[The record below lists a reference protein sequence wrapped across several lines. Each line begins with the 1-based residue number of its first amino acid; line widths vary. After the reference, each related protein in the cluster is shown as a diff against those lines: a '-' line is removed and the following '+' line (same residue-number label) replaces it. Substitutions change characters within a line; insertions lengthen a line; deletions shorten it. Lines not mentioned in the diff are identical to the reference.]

1 MYKIT
6 WDKETGGVL
15 LHSRIVDGTLG
26 VSPRPVFFEELD
38 LLKLDE
44 LGWKYPRCQEPLL
57 WACNKQYFYQGEFV
71 FEAKGANIYDPAQV
85 IFTEAGEQLKGKR
98 LKPVNV
104 ARMLK
109 LNHDKLFLLESE
121 AIEFIHET
129 YEQYARARHTV
140 QAAEANQL
148 DFEALAQRAEKSTK
162 KKMAIVKQDCD
173 SFDIMPLEDAERDG
187 KRVYQTTKVDR
198 FLASYSGGKDSQV
211 VLDLC
216 TRAIPS
222 TDFEVIYSDT
232 GYELPPSLTLY
243 DEIQKY
249 YHAKYP
255 DLKFSVARNHESV
268 LNYWDKIGTPSDSHR
283 WCCTIMKTAPLYKML
298 KVDDGKGGLRQAK
311 VLTFD
316 GVRAEES
323 TRRSN
328 YGRIGKGVKHETVI
342 NARPIL
348 NWSSCEIFL
357 YLFEHKLPIN
367 QAYRMGMTR
376 VGCVVCPFGSEW
388 NEMVATNGFSHVCKP
403 FLERIEKNAKKSGV
417 KDVKDYVGQGGWKR
431 RSSGDNISHT
441 SFIEF
446 KSSVPTFKAI
456 INHPTI
462 PINTFL
468 YTIGAYSEHDSKGV
482 VKGELKYRDT
492 IIEYSITKKKDS
504 YVFLIENISDIVLVG
519 LIKRVLIKATYC
531 INCEACEV
539 ECPTGALS
547 VYPNVVINNTKC
559 IHCHRCLEF
568 KDKGCVV
575 ANSVYMTN
583 GNITKQGQIDRY
595 KNFGLKEEWLDEF
608 LILRDNYWSSNHG
621 LNENYQIP
629 SLKNWLKDAEI
640 IDSKNNITEIGN
652 LLADIREDF
661 PDVVWEITWINLVY
675 NSFIVNW
682 YANNVVKEIPFNA
695 RYLEGMISEQY
706 PTYKEKTIH
715 NAVYQVQRTL
725 KESPIGFI
733 LGQLETLSNNNMV
746 RHGHNE
752 LSIAAIAYSL
762 YRYAQKKGTFSLKVS
777 DLYEETAENG
787 VFKEF
792 AISKSALEKSL
803 RTLNSM
809 SNRIVVAELNMG
821 LDSITLRQDITPID
835 ALRIATQ

>member
-44 LGWKYPRCQEPLL
+44 LGWKYPHCQEPLM
-57 WACNKQYFYQGEFV
+57 WACNKQYFYQGELV

-85 IFTEAGEQLKGKR
+85 IFTETGEQLKGKR

-140 QAAEANQL
+140 QMAEANQL

-198 FLASYSGGKDSQV
+198 FLASFSGGKDSQV

-243 DEIQKY
+243 DEVQKY

-255 DLKFSVARNHESV
+255 DLKFSVAHNHESV

-311 VLTFD
+311 VLTYD

-388 NEMVATNGFSHVCKP
+388 NEMIATNGFSHVCKP

-547 VYPNVVINNTKC
+547 VYPNVVINTTKC

-733 LGQLETLSNNNMV
+733 LGQLETLSNNKMV

-752 LSIAAIAYSL
+752 LSTAAIAYSL

-803 RTLNSM
+803 RSLNSM

>member
-44 LGWKYPRCQEPLL
+44 LGWKYPHCQEPLL

-85 IFTEAGEQLKGKR
+85 VFTEAGEQLKGKR

-109 LNHDKLFLLESE
+109 FNHDKLFLLESE

-140 QAAEANQL
+140 QVAEANQL

-198 FLASYSGGKDSQV
+198 FLASFSGGKDSQV

-243 DEIQKY
+243 DEVQEY

-255 DLKFSVARNHESV
+255 DLKFYVARNHESV

-376 VGCVVCPFGSEW
+376 VGCVICPFGSEW
-388 NEMVATNGFSHVCKP
+388 NEMIATNGFSHVCKP
-403 FLERIEKNAKKSGV
+403 FLERIENNAKKSGV

-468 YTIGAYSEHDSKGV
+468 FTIGAYSEQNNKGLI
-482 VKGELKYRDT
+482 KGELKYRDT

-504 YVFLIENISDIVLVG
+504 YVFLIENISDIVFVG

-595 KNFGLKEEWLDEF
+595 KNFGLKEEWMDEF

-695 RYLEGMISEQY
+695 HYLEGMISEQY

-752 LSIAAIAYSL
+752 LSTAAIAYSL

-777 DLYEETAENG
+777 DLYEETTENG

-792 AISKSALEKSL
+792 AISKSAFEKLL

>member
-6 WDKETGGVL
+6 WNKETGGVL

-26 VSPRPVFFEELD
+26 VSPRPVFYEELD
-38 LLKLDE
+38 LLKLDD
-44 LGWKYPRCQEPLL
+44 LGWMYPRCQEPLL

-71 FEAKGANIYDPAQV
+71 FEAKGANIYNPAQV
-85 IFTEAGEQLKGKR
+85 VFTEVGEQLKGKR
-98 LKPVNV
+98 IKPVNV

-140 QAAEANQL
+140 QVAEANQL

-187 KRVYQTTKVDR
+187 KLVYQTTKVDR
-198 FLASYSGGKDSQV
+198 FLASFSGGKDSQV

-243 DEIQKY
+243 DEVQEY

-255 DLKFSVARNHESV
+255 DLKFSVARNHENV

-298 KVDDGKGGLRQAK
+298 KVDDDKGGLRQAK

-388 NEMVATNGFSHVCKP
+388 NEMIATNGFSHVCKP
-403 FLERIEKNAKKSGV
+403 FLERIENNAKKSGV

-431 RSSGDNISHT
+431 RSSGDNIFHS

-446 KSSVPTFKAI
+446 KSSVPIFKAI

-468 YTIGAYSEHDSKGV
+468 YTIGSYSEQNKKSLI
-482 VKGELKYRDT
+482 KGELKYKGS

-595 KNFGLKEEWLDEF
+595 KNFGLKEEWMDEF
-608 LILRDNYWSSNHG
+608 LILRDNYWGSNHG

-695 RYLEGMISEQY
+695 HYLEDMISEQY

-715 NAVYQVQRTL
+715 NEVYQIQRTI

-752 LSIAAIAYSL
+752 LSTAAIVYSL

-792 AISKSALEKSL
+792 AISKSAFEKSL

-809 SNRIVVAELNMG
+809 SNRIIVAELNMG

>member
-38 LLKLDE
+38 LLKLDD

-140 QAAEANQL
+140 QVAEANQL
-148 DFEALAQRAEKSTK
+148 DFEALAQRAEKNTK

-198 FLASYSGGKDSQV
+198 FLASFSGGKDSQV

-249 YHAKYP
+249 YHTKYP

-348 NWSSCEIFL
+348 NWSGCEIFL

-388 NEMVATNGFSHVCKP
+388 NEMIATNGFSHVCKP
-403 FLERIEKNAKKSGV
+403 FLERIENNAKKSGV

-468 YTIGAYSEHDSKGV
+468 YTIGAYSEQDNKGV
-482 VKGELKYRDT
+482 IKGELKYKDT

-519 LIKRVLIKATYC
+519 LIKRVLVKATYC

-583 GNITKQGQIDRY
+583 GNVTKQGQIDRY
-595 KNFGLKEEWLDEF
+595 KNFGLKEEWMDEF

-695 RYLEGMISEQY
+695 HYLEGMISEQY

-725 KESPIGFI
+725 KESPIGSI

-752 LSIAAIAYSL
+752 LSTAAIAYSL

-777 DLYEETAENG
+777 DLYEESAENG

-792 AISKSALEKSL
+792 AISKSAFEKSL
-803 RTLNSM
+803 RALNSM